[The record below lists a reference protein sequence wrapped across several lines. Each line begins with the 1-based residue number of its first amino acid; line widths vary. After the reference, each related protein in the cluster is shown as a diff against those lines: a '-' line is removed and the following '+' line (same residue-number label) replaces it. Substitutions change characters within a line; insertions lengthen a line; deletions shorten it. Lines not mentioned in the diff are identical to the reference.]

1 MSDLPFLSER
11 YAVRRELGRGGMAV
25 VYLADDLRHDRP
37 VAIKVLLPELAAAIA
52 PDRFEREIRTVARLQ
67 HPHILPLF
75 DSGGDGESLF
85 FVMPFVDGESLRDR
99 LQREG
104 ALALDTAA
112 AIVRQVGDALDYA
125 HARGVVHRDVKP
137 ENILLSGGQALLA
150 DFGVAR
156 APVRRA
162 DQTLTSAGMTLG
174 TPAYMSPEQAAGD
187 RDLDGRSDL
196 YALGCV
202 THELLAGAPPFTA
215 GNAMATIAQHVLAP
229 PPRLIGAREDL
240 PDAVADAVARMLAK
254 DPAERFGTAA
264 EFALVLETASN
275 AMRQP
280 STGERE
286 LRGIAREA
294 ERRPAVLVL
303 DFTNITGATDVDWLS
318 GGIAETVSTDLRRIG
333 GIRVVGT
340 DAPTRQRIATEQRS
354 GGGIEAD
361 AVRRLGRSAGARWVV
376 WGGFQTSGGRI
387 RLTPQFSD
395 VEAGETQGVEKID
408 GTLDEIFELQDRI
421 VTRLADLLRIEL
433 TADEAAQIAK
443 PETARISAYELY
455 ARGKQAFQLFG
466 RESARAASDYFRQA
480 IGIDPAYALAWAGLG
495 SLLMPKYI
503 ATGDPAVLDEGVE
516 ALQRAMQLDPGLGEP
531 YAFLAYMYT
540 QQHRYDEAIAA
551 ARASLERDPG
561 AFLGWYL
568 LGVPFLARGLSH
580 GTLEDLGRAILPLL
594 RCRAINPSYHA
605 AQMVAGWIYMLRG
618 QYSHAALLIDE
629 AVDLERRGTGLIF
642 LGSFVERALLHA
654 HTGERRAARP
664 MLDLAIATYPGM
676 DHVYAPTM
684 AAWATFCRGR
694 LAEAEDDLAAA
705 QRDYDSACRMADANE
720 RRLAIGAHWVNAK
733 LGLARIAFRRG
744 DAAGSDALLGEA
756 LDMNTRRHRF
766 VWVNLL
772 GCAPAALSYEIA
784 ATHALRT
791 ETSAAMEAL
800 DSAVRHGWA
809 DVHQLAHDPS
819 FDRIRDS
826 DGLRALIARAAS
838 LVTLPPPAG
847 SGGFPDLGGS
857 APIAEAGSVAAR
869 P

>member
-280 STGERE
+280 STGERA

-433 TADEAAQIAK
+433 TDDEAAQIAK

>member
-37 VAIKVLLPELAAAIA
+37 VAIKVLLPELAAAIG

-354 GGGIEAD
+354 GGIEAD

>member
-37 VAIKVLLPELAAAIA
+37 VAIKVLLPELAAAIG

-280 STGERE
+280 STGERA

-361 AVRRLGRSAGARWVV
+361 EVRRLGRSAGARWVV

-694 LAEAEDDLAAA
+694 LAEAEDDPAAA

>member
-1 MSDLPFLSER
+1 VTELPFLSDR

-25 VYLADDLRHDRP
+25 VYLADDLRHERP
-37 VAIKVLLPELAAAIA
+37 VAIKVLLPELAAAIGA
-52 PDRFEREIRTVARLQ
+52 DRFEREIRTVARLQ

-85 FVMPFVDGESLRDR
+85 FVMPFVDGESLRER
-99 LQREG
+99 LQRDG
-104 ALALDTAA
+104 ALALGTAA
-112 AIVRQVGDALDYA
+112 SIVRQIGDALDYA
-125 HARGVVHRDVKP
+125 HAQGVVHRDVKP

-156 APVRRA
+156 APARRVGE
-162 DQTLTSAGMTLG
+162 TLTSIGMTLG

-202 THELLAGAPPFTA
+202 THELLAGAPPFTG

-229 PPRLIGAREDL
+229 PPRLVGARESV

-254 DPAERFGTAA
+254 DPAERFGTAG
-264 EFALVLETASN
+264 EFALVVETALS
-275 AMRQP
+275 ALRQP

-294 ERRPAVLVL
+294 ERKPAVLVL
-303 DFTNITGATDVDWLS
+303 DFTNITGAGDVDWLS
-318 GGIAETVSTDLRRIG
+318 GGIAETVSVDLRRIG
-333 GIRVVGT
+333 GVRVVGS
-340 DAPTRQRIATEQRS
+340 DAATRQRIAAERS
-354 GGGIEAD
+354 SGGIEAD
-361 AVRRLGRSAGARWVV
+361 VVRGLGRSAGARWVV
-376 WGGFQTSGGRI
+376 WGGFQKSGTRI

-395 VEAGETQGVEKID
+395 VETGETQGVEKID

-421 VTRLADLLRIEL
+421 VTRLAELLRIEL
-433 TADEAAQIAK
+433 TADEAAQIAR
-443 PETARISAYELY
+443 PETARVSAYELY

-466 RESARAASDYFRQA
+466 RESARAASDYFREA
-480 IGIDPAYALAWAGLG
+480 IAIDPSYALAWAGLG

-568 LGVPFLARGLSH
+568 LGVPFLARGLTH
-580 GTLEDLGRAILPLL
+580 GTLEDLARAILPLL

-618 QYSHAALLIDE
+618 QYSHAAALIDE
-629 AVDLERRGTGLIF
+629 AVDLERAGTGLIF

-654 HTGERRAARP
+654 HAGERRAARP
-664 MLDLAIATYPGM
+664 LLDLAIATYPGM
-676 DHVYAPTM
+676 DHVYSPTM
-684 AAWATFCRGR
+684 AAWATFSRGR
-694 LAEAEDDLAAA
+694 LAESEGDLAAA
-705 QRDYDSACRMADANE
+705 QRDYEGACRIADANE

-733 LGLARIAFRRG
+733 LGLARLAFRRG
-744 DAAGSDALLGEA
+744 EAAASDALVGEA
-756 LDMNTRRHRF
+756 LDTNERRHRF

-772 GCAPAALSYEIA
+772 GCAPAVIGYEIA
-784 ATHALRT
+784 ATHALRNDT
-791 ETSAAMEAL
+791 GSAIHALEA
-800 DSAVRHGWA
+800 AVRLGWA
-809 DVHQLAHDPS
+809 DVHQLAHDPC
-819 FDRIRDS
+819 FDRLRDTAA
-826 DGLRALIARAAS
+826 LRAVLAHATS
-838 LVTLPPPAG
+838 LVTLPPPVGA
-847 SGGFPDLGGS
+847 GGFPELGET
-857 APIAEAGSVAAR
+857 APSQVPVAAVAD
-869 P
+869 

>member
-1 MSDLPFLSER
+1 MTDLPFLSER

-37 VAIKVLLPELAAAIA
+37 VAIKVLLPELAAAIGA
-52 PDRFEREIRTVARLQ
+52 DRFEREIRTVARLQ

-75 DSGGDGESLF
+75 DSGGDGDSLF

-104 ALALDTAA
+104 ALALDTTA
-112 AIVRQVGDALDYA
+112 AIVRQIGDALDYA

-150 DFGVAR
+150 DFGIAR
-156 APVRRA
+156 APARRV
-162 DQTLTSAGMTLG
+162 DETLTSAGTTLG

-187 RDLDGRSDL
+187 QDLDGRSDL

-202 THELLAGAPPFTA
+202 THELLAGAPPFTG

-229 PPRLIGAREDL
+229 PPRLVGAREAV

-264 EFALVLETASN
+264 EFALVLEAASS
-275 AMRQP
+275 ALRQP

-294 ERRPAVLVL
+294 ARKPAVLVL
-303 DFTNITGATDVDWLS
+303 DFTNIAGAPDVDWLS

-354 GGGIEAD
+354 GAIEAD

-376 WGGFQTSGGRI
+376 WGGFQKSGARI

-395 VEAGETQGVEKID
+395 VETGDTQGIEKID

-443 PETARISAYELY
+443 PETARVSAYELY

-466 RESARAASDYFRQA
+466 RESARAAADYFRQA
-480 IGIDPAYALAWAGLG
+480 IAIDPSYALAWAGLG

-531 YAFLAYMYT
+531 HAFLAYMYT

-568 LGVPFLARGLSH
+568 LGIPFLARGLSH

-605 AQMVAGWIYMLRG
+605 AQMVAGWLYMLRG
-618 QYSHAALLIDE
+618 QYSHAAALIDE
-629 AVDLERRGTGLIF
+629 AVDLERAGTGLIF

-664 MLDLAIATYPGM
+664 LLDLAIATYPGM
-676 DHVYAPTM
+676 DHVYSPTM
-684 AAWATFCRGR
+684 AAWATFCRAR
-694 LAEAEDDLAAA
+694 LAEAEGDLAAA
-705 QRDYDSACRMADANE
+705 QRDYEAACRMADANE

-744 DAAGSDALLGEA
+744 DAERSDALLGDA
-756 LDMNTRRHRF
+756 LDMNARRHRF

-772 GCAPAALSYEIA
+772 GCAPAVLGYEIA
-784 ATHALRT
+784 ATHALRNDT
-791 ETSAAMEAL
+791 AAAMAALEA
-800 DSAVRHGWA
+800 AVRLGWA
-809 DVHQLAHDPS
+809 DVHQLAHDPC
-819 FDRIRDS
+819 FDTMRDTAA
-826 DGLRALIARAAS
+826 LRAVLARATS
-838 LVTLPPPAG
+838 LVTLPPPVG
-847 SGGFPDLGGS
+847 SGGFPELGEA
-857 APIAEAGSVAAR
+857 APNQVPVAAVAE
-869 P
+869 